1 MFFFRSRFFFFFF
14 FWNDSKITRLGFGLN
29 IFNQRIIIRLAAYH
43 SSWRIAPSTMS
54 FCQASDRAWWVI
66 IDDQPRQRV
75 VQAIADTLSS
85 LPVNRED
92 TSSGSID
99 FLCISIN
106 LLDVISR
113 AFTSEIPRRREMEKN
128 EKEFLRRLNDES
140 VTFKGNRL
148 SNRINSNA
156 SFFFFFFPSPS
167 YLLPSRGDVSSTRIV
182 IRRPGRNDSAN
193 GLHFGGGL
201 LASSHA
207 KTDKG
212 EERGKE
218 KNNYTVCESISM
230 KVVRRPSIERILRN
244 QVPIKI
250 HSFHRTRARNY
261 RVPRK
266 TWMELGI
273 L

>member
-1 MFFFRSRFFFFFF
+1 MFFFRSRFFFF
-14 FWNDSKITRLGFGLN
+14 FWNDSKITRLRFGLN

-92 TSSGSID
+92 TFPGSID

-156 SFFFFFFPSPS
+156 SFFFFFF
-167 YLLPSRGDVSSTRIV
+167 LLPRIFFLQEEMFLPRGLWLGVPDEMTPQMDSTLAVVSSRRATRRLIKEKREGKKKIITPFANPFRWKLFAVRLSRGFCATRSRSKFILSTVLVIIV
-182 IRRPGRNDSAN
+182 CRARLGWN
-193 GLHFGGGL
+193 
-201 LASSHA
+201 LASC
-207 KTDKG
+207 
-212 EERGKE
+212 
-218 KNNYTVCESISM
+218 N
-230 KVVRRPSIERILRN
+230 
-244 QVPIKI
+244 
-250 HSFHRTRARNY
+250 
-261 RVPRK
+261 
-266 TWMELGI
+266 
-273 L
+273 